1 MLKGYRALDLT
12 DEKGLLCGRMLAD
25 LGAEVIKIEPPGGD
39 PSRNIG
45 PFYRD
50 TPHPEKSLY
59 WFAFNIGKKGITL
72 DIETECGKEIFKRLV
87 KTADFVIESFTPD
100 YMDSLGLAY
109 SELCKLNPMIVMT
122 SITPFGQ
129 TGPYRNYDAP
139 DIVLAAMGGSMYING
154 EPEKRPLNFSFPLA
168 YLHTASE
175 AAVGTLIAC
184 YFRGIT
190 GEGQHVDQSGQ
201 QSVLGTLHNTL
212 ETWDIMRQKVRR
224 TGNLWA
230 LRPPPFAGTKMQFKC
245 KDGYVTFPIIAG
257 MVGARFYPPLIEWME
272 SDGICVD
279 LVKNIQWETLD
290 QIDFPK
296 EIRDQFADVLQ
307 QFFSKHTKKE
317 LYEEAAKRRLL
328 LYPVSTIKDIV
339 EDSQLQSRDFWE
351 DIEHPD
357 LGATI
362 SYPRP
367 CAKLPELSLKKR
379 SRPPRIGEHNLE
391 IYKRELGF
399 SKEELAILKKEGVI

>member
-1 MLKGYRALDLT
+1 
-12 DEKGLLCGRMLAD
+12 MLAD
-25 LGAEVIKIEPPGGD
+25 LGAEVIKLEPPGGD

-45 PFYRD
+45 PFYHD

-59 WFAFNIGKKGITL
+59 WYAYNIGKKGITL
-72 DIETECGKEIFKRLV
+72 NIEADMGKEIFKRLV
-87 KTADFVIESFTPD
+87 KSADFVIESFTPG

-109 SELCKLNPMIVMT
+109 PELSKLNPRIIMT
-122 SITPFGQ
+122 SITSFGQ
-129 TGPYRNYDAP
+129 TGPYKNYKAP
-139 DIVLAAMGGSMYING
+139 DIVLTAMGGSMYING
-154 EPEKRPLNFSFPLA
+154 ESERRPLNFSFPLA
-168 YLHTASE
+168 YLHAASE

-190 GEGQHVDQSGQ
+190 GAGQHVDQSGQ
-201 QSVLGTLHNTL
+201 QSILGTLHNTL
-212 ETWDIMRQKVRR
+212 ETWDIMKQKVRR

-230 LRPPPFAGTKMQFKC
+230 LRPPPFAGTKMQFTC

-257 MVGARFYPPLIEWME
+257 MVGARFYPPLVEWME

-279 LVKNIQWETLD
+279 LVKDIKWETLD
-290 QIDFPK
+290 QVDFPK

-317 LYEEAAKRRLL
+317 LYEESAKRRLL
-328 LYPVSTIKDIV
+328 LYPVATIKDIV

-351 DIEHPD
+351 DIEHPE
-357 LGATI
+357 LGTTI
-362 SYPRP
+362 FYPRP
-367 CAKLPELSLKKR
+367 CAKLLKPTLKKR

-391 IYKRELGF
+391 IYEQNLGF
-399 SKEELAILKKEGVI
+399 SQEELSMLKKEGVI